1 MNLSIQ
7 HYTEKS
13 IVIRGDTK
21 AHIDIIKAI
30 KMAKFGYFGGEP
42 GWMFPL
48 TQERAVRAALG
59 DRVRPGYVDGPKPK
73 PKTTPG
79 TYEKKQDDL
88 IMARPSVPLAKGTL
102 RGGPLEDPEVSEER
116 KEFPSSEQFA
126 NLLKRL
132 ETVESTVVVLTQK
145 LNDLGIKVD
154 SFEIVEPQE

>member
-1 MNLSIQ
+1 
-7 HYTEKS
+7 
-13 IVIRGDTK
+13 VIRGDTK

-42 GWMFPL
+42 GWLFPL

-59 DRVRPGYVDGPKPK
+59 DRVRPGYVDGPKPN

-88 IMARPSVPLAKGTL
+88 IMVKPSVPLVKGKL

-116 KEFPSSEQFA
+116 KEFPSEQFV

-132 ETVESTVVVLTQK
+132 ETVENTVVVLAQK
-145 LNDLGIKVD
+145 LNELGIKFD
-154 SFEIVEPQE
+154 SFEVVEPKE